1 MWFVIALTL
10 FYGPYNATV
19 REVINAETIKFEVA
33 IWPGEQKLIEIGVL
47 GVDTPSLVGLCD
59 AEELLAKEALEMTL
73 VFIGT
78 QARISDVRQSATN
91 GKFYAKVRNKRG
103 KLLSEAL
110 IESGYG
116 VPYEKGKKH
125 SWCPE

>member
-1 MWFVIALTL
+1 MWLVIAVSL

-19 REVINAETIKFEVA
+19 REVINAETIKFDVA

-47 GVDTPSLVGLCD
+47 GVDSPSLVGRCD

-73 VFIGT
+73 AFIGN
-78 QARISDVRQSATN
+78 QARLTDVRQSASN
-91 GKFYAKVRNKRG
+91 GKFYAKIRNKRG
-103 KLLSEAL
+103 KLLSDTL

-116 VPYEKGKKH
+116 VPYVKGEKA
-125 SWCPE
+125 SWCP